1 MSIITDNTVLVH
13 IYSGLESKN
22 KVTLGL
28 LVALEAEKN
37 DHKVTLF
44 LAGDGV
50 NLLSC
55 KKAGEVVGQGTGDLY
70 DHLENLKNS
79 KVSIYVSGLSAKYSK
94 LITLSQYSLPKSM
107 IGILFFM
114 PVWRSVNSSNNSSS
128 VPKPPGKNTAATD
141 RITKWIFLNAK

>member
-13 IYSGLESKN
+13 IYSGIESKN
-22 KVTLGL
+22 IVTLGL

-44 LAGDGV
+44 LAGDWV

-55 KKAGEVVGQGTGDLY
+55 KKAGEVVGQGTGALY

-79 KVSIYVSGLSAKYSK
+79 KVSIYVSGLSAKSRGDDEK
-94 LITLSQYSLPKSM
+94 LLEGYNAE
-107 IGILFFM
+107 FAM
-114 PVWRSVNSSNNSSS
+114 PDVLVDESIKADSV
-128 VPKPPGKNTAATD
+128 
-141 RITKWIFLNAK
+141 LCY

>member
-28 LVALEAEKN
+28 LVALTAEKN

-50 NLLSC
+50 QILNC
-55 KKAGEVVGQGTGDLY
+55 KKACEIVCQGTGDLY
-70 DHLENLKNS
+70 EHLQNLKKS
-79 KVSIYVSGLSAKYSK
+79 KFTIYVSDMSAKSRGYDEKLLDGYSAE
-94 LITLSQYSLPKSM
+94 
-107 IGILFFM
+107 FVM
-114 PVWRSVNSSNNSSS
+114 PDVLVEESIKADSV
-128 VPKPPGKNTAATD
+128 
-141 RITKWIFLNAK
+141 LCY